1 MQVSTR
7 RNAHICGT
15 MRMHS
20 TTHSSRQTATTLGCC
35 SCITSVRS
43 NYLQIIPARLEL
55 GAEVPE
61 ELAVREVIKCVQ
73 LGVGQQAYLL
83 DVVGEGAVAGACA
96 VFYVRLSAYTVSI
109 GKGRERW

>member
-1 MQVSTR
+1 VHHRYSKQPQV
-7 RNAHICGT
+7 NAVAP
-15 MRMHS
+15 RL
-20 TTHSSRQTATTLGCC
+20 SR
-35 SCITSVRS
+35 S
-43 NYLQIIPARLEL
+43 YLQIVPSRFKL

-61 ELAVREVIKCVQ
+61 ELAVREVVKCVQ